1 MSPPLLGNPSGPRSP
16 ALVPLVVAA
25 ACEPTWAPTKRF
37 PPLFKTNCGGAR
49 MEPAAQPAELSE
61 YEVALVTEAIRYVE
75 RQRSG
80 GSDGAESSPGSS
92 GSQPD
97 ARRSSDLVNKLAATL
112 RQLSAKKT
120 AATAAQA
127 GASAS
132 SASPEPQAPPPP
144 TTSSMAATAGGA
156 GARESFLS
164 LPDLQSEAL
173 PLGPS
178 FAAPWGDLAGG
189 FSLGPSGGS
198 GGSGSF
204 RLEDYLAT
212 GPPATAESAAAAAI
226 NISTTATPAAAAQPA
241 VAAASATSPPAAG
254 SSPPPPFHGFNPLM
268 DGYSWR
274 KRSSRVRATVSLSRS
289 STRASTTTRSRRI
302 SVVTGGEVRVQEVGP
317 QVGGG
322 VGTSVMN
329 YSQGQAIDLS
339 PMLQPKRSSS
349 FHGLSPK
356 QEPDSGPLPQPNS
369 ELAQRLAGVA
379 ERLDIKDEA
388 PAFTFSVSSVAD
400 NPQAYALPELS
411 PLLSKL
417 PMADIGARASMSTSS
432 PLAPPM
438 TMVPTPGSDPYL
450 DFLQSLKPAPETSM
464 APQPAGFQPP
474 TDPSPL
480 TYWRTGS
487 YGSSSGGAVPTP
499 TAAMPFAPAFPLQG
513 MPPTPTL
520 GNAFEASQTQPT
532 VQPIVTSNEI
542 QQHQVATSA
551 KSFFASGLSVAP
563 SSTFLS
569 PTASS
574 SGTVSLKAAEMV
586 VRDSS
591 WTHLPDAS
599 DLSSTGIDSGSSSWE
614 GVDEANSPKQ
624 GEQQQGSSKRK
635 VVIDKDEALTA
646 FPSPTSLKK
655 GRLMDEADPDSVNE
669 RLVLETICGPDEVL
683 EDGFDWEKKGQST
696 RKSPRSRSYF
706 RCKQPGCPIRK
717 SVSRL
722 QGDPRVVV
730 TTYEGKHNHG
740 VPKDDQ
746 SGASLTEAMPQA
758 ETAEAEHQQSST

>member
-1 MSPPLLGNPSGPRSP
+1 
-16 ALVPLVVAA
+16 
-25 ACEPTWAPTKRF
+25 
-37 PPLFKTNCGGAR
+37 
-49 MEPAAQPAELSE
+49 
-61 YEVALVTEAIRYVE
+61 
-75 RQRSG
+75 
-80 GSDGAESSPGSS
+80 
-92 GSQPD
+92 
-97 ARRSSDLVNKLAATL
+97 
-112 RQLSAKKT
+112 
-120 AATAAQA
+120 
-127 GASAS
+127 
-132 SASPEPQAPPPP
+132 
-144 TTSSMAATAGGA
+144 
-156 GARESFLS
+156 
-164 LPDLQSEAL
+164 
-173 PLGPS
+173 
-178 FAAPWGDLAGG
+178 
-189 FSLGPSGGS
+189 
-198 GGSGSF
+198 
-204 RLEDYLAT
+204 
-212 GPPATAESAAAAAI
+212 
-226 NISTTATPAAAAQPA
+226 
-241 VAAASATSPPAAG
+241 
-254 SSPPPPFHGFNPLM
+254 M

-274 KRSSRVRATVSLSRS
+274 KYGQKPIIGEPGHLRSYYRCTQAKPSSDSGSGSMWHVAMQLQADCTVKKIVEGPRHGQPVEIVYKGVHNHPVQVI
-289 STRASTTTRSRRI
+289 RRI

-322 VGTSVMN
+322 VGTSVVN
-329 YSQGQAIDLS
+329 YSQGQAVDLT

-356 QEPDSGPLPQPNS
+356 QEPDSGPLPPPNS
-369 ELAQRLAGVA
+369 ELAQRLAGVT

-388 PAFTFSVSSVAD
+388 PAFTFSLSSSAD
-400 NPQAYALPELS
+400 NPQAYALPPQPEIS

-417 PMADIGARASMSTSS
+417 PMADMGAPASMSTSS

-450 DFLQSLKPAPETSM
+450 DFLQTLKPAPETSM

-480 TYWRTGS
+480 TYWRTGG
-487 YGSSSGGAVPTP
+487 YGSCSGGAVPTAG
-499 TAAMPFAPAFPLQG
+499 AAIPFAPAFPLQG

-520 GNAFEASQTQPT
+520 GSTFEAFQTQST
-532 VQPIVTSNEI
+532 VQPILTSTEV

-551 KSFFASGLSVAP
+551 KPVFASGLSIAT
-563 SSTFLS
+563 SSTFPS

-614 GVDEANSPKQ
+614 GVDEGNSPKQ
-624 GEQQQGSSKRK
+624 GEQQQAGSSKRK
-635 VVIDKDEALTA
+635 VVTDRDEALTA
-646 FPSPTSLKK
+646 YPSPTSLKK

-696 RKSPRSRSYF
+696 RKSRRSRSYF

-730 TTYEGKHNHG
+730 TTYEGKHNHD